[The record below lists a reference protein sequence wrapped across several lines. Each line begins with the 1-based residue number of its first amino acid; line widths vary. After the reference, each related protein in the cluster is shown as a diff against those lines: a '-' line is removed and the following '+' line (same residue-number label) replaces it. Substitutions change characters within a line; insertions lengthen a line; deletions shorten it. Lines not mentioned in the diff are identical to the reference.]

1 MNSDAGSSGSG
12 GDGNGN
18 DVGTCSGKYS
28 DDGRGGS
35 GGEGWYGD
43 EGSTGAAKHLVRCSS
58 TEGGDKPLTTVL
70 VEMRSVQPMSLSK
83 TPVKRYAN
91 LECRS
96 EYYIHATPSEL
107 PNSIPLTVPKP
118 LEKLKPP
125 APSTTESPGETIYP

>member
-1 MNSDAGSSGSG
+1 MSSLRSTGGGRNSDAGRSGSG

-58 TEGGDKPLTTVL
+58 TEGGDS
-70 VEMRSVQPMSLSK
+70 EMIGDGGGV
-83 TPVKRYAN
+83 
-91 LECRS
+91 
-96 EYYIHATPSEL
+96 
-107 PNSIPLTVPKP
+107 
-118 LEKLKPP
+118 
-125 APSTTESPGETIYP
+125 